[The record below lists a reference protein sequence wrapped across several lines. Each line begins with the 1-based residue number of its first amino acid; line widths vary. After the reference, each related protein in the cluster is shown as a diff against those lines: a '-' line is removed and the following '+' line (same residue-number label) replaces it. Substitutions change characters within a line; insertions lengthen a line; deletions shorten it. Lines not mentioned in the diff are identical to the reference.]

1 MDTSLYQEYILS
13 IGVTG
18 RVFCEIYFTSLPE
31 YQVIRRL
38 AKTSRVLVSSNSIRV
53 LNTRIFEIVE
63 QSVVILL
70 GRVIQAKEFNCLYKK
85 LYFSWLGVGIYFIY
99 LQFFSFIS
107 RAKLS
112 NFLFKISVLSRF

>member
-63 QSVVILL
+63 QSVVTSYTI
-70 GRVIQAKEFNCLYKK
+70 GASNTSKRV
-85 LYFSWLGVGIYFIY
+85 
-99 LQFFSFIS
+99 
-107 RAKLS
+107 
-112 NFLFKISVLSRF
+112 

>member
-18 RVFCEIYFTSLPE
+18 RVFCEIYFTSLHE

-85 LYFSWLGVGIYFIY
+85 LYFS
-99 LQFFSFIS
+99 
-107 RAKLS
+107 
-112 NFLFKISVLSRF
+112 